1 MAKELEIEYK
11 NLLTK
16 LEYQNLLE
24 ITNLTKENIHE
35 QTNIY
40 FDTKNRILKEK
51 RQGLRIRLLPQKI
64 EFTLKVPQKNSYTY
78 LEITDILN
86 VFDLDKSLEEQ
97 IDLSKSEVLNYLANE
112 NILVTDLKEIGSLTT
127 KRAEKKLDQKTLL
140 VLDESHY
147 YGVTD
152 YELEMEVLDSTI
164 GQKTFEN
171 FLAENNIPV
180 RPAKKKI
187 ARMFERKQQIAE

>member
-40 FDTKNRILKEK
+40 FDTKNGILKEK

-64 EFTLKVPQKNSYTY
+64 EFTLKVPQKNTY

-127 KRAEKKLDQKTLL
+127 KRAEKKLDQNTLL